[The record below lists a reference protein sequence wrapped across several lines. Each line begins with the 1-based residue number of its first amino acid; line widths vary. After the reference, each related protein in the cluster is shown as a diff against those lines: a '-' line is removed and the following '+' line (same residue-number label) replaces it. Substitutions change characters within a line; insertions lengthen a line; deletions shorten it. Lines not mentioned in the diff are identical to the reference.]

1 MTTLLNTLFVTAEGA
16 AVHRDHETLVVRVEN
31 QVRIRIPLLHV
42 SGVVVFGPAWVS
54 PEAMHAI
61 VEQGGAVS
69 FLSPTGRFLTR
80 AEGLPGGSVQL
91 RRAQYRAAEASAVSL
106 ELSRSMVAG
115 KVFNARVLLQRA
127 AREAVGERADGFAAA
142 ADELLIRL
150 REIERVDS
158 LDGLRGL
165 EGLAARQYWSVF
177 DALIKKQ
184 RDAFTFSQRVRRPP
198 GDRVNALLS
207 FGYALLMHDC
217 VAGCAST
224 GLDPAVGFLH
234 EDRPGRLSLALDLM
248 EELRVP
254 VVDRL
259 VLALIN
265 REQLGASDLIEQPA
279 GGWALTKSGRKT
291 FFTAWQE
298 AKRDAFQHPFLEQE
312 VTWQRLPTVQAMLL
326 ARRLRGDLDRYP
338 PFLLK

>member
-1 MTTLLNTLFVTAEGA
+1 MTTLLNTLFVSAEGA
-16 AVHRDHETLVVRVEN
+16 SVHRDHETLVVRVDGE
-31 QVRIRIPLLHV
+31 VRLRIPLIHV

-54 PEAMHAI
+54 PEAMHAV

-80 AEGLPGGSVQL
+80 AEGIPGGSVQL
-91 RRAQYRAAEASAVSL
+91 RRAQYRASESSQASL
-106 ELSRSMVAG
+106 EISRSMVAG
-115 KVFNARVLLQRA
+115 KVYNARVLLQRA
-127 AREAVGERADGFAAA
+127 AREAEGERGDRFGVA
-142 ADELLIRL
+142 ADELLARL
-150 REIERVDS
+150 REIERCES
-158 LDGLRGL
+158 LEMLRGL
-165 EGLAARQYWSVF
+165 EGLAARQYWETF
-177 DALIKKQ
+177 DGLIKKQ
-184 RDAFTFSQRVRRPP
+184 RDGFSFVQRSRRPP

-217 VAGCAST
+217 VAACASA

-265 REQLGASDLIEQPA
+265 REQLRPTDLVEEPS
-279 GGWALTKSGRKT
+279 GGWVLTKSGRKT
-291 FFTAWQE
+291 FLTAWQD
-298 AKRDAFQHPFLEQE
+298 AKRNTFQHPFLEQE
-312 VTWQRLPTVQAMLL
+312 VTWQRLPVIQAMLL
-326 ARRLRGDLDRYP
+326 ARHLRGDLDRYP